1 MSLPQKNKIDF
12 FENFIKI
19 SVEEKQLWWAVG
31 SIGADVIM
39 AVFPK
44 EVDQPTR
51 YDIAEDYGFFVT
63 IDYILKFNP
72 YFGWDG
78 EAFRQAQSLSNS
90 KTHSL

>member
-51 YDIAEDYGFFVT
+51 YDIAEDYVKDFFAKPKTADSDVH
-63 IDYILKFNP
+63 ILMMFAMRK
-72 YFGWDG
+72 
-78 EAFRQAQSLSNS
+78 RVQ
-90 KTHSL
+90 